1 MYFLE
6 GCGRGGAWREVRSNS
21 IKLTETL
28 WIFSLHFNQN
38 LRQLNAIASTCSA
51 ETRLW
56 PPYSP
61 DSAFCK
67 GVCVGLSQA
76 FLLRLFCLV
85 LIVTEPQKDWRGFLH
100 ILVVNQ
106 AEQGHASGSLTCHI
120 NFSHKRITGY
130 LGFLSFYF
138 FEQNLHLLLI
148 LPYFTPKFVFDWL
161 ALSDNSKNLEKII
174 VHQPLKKTKKQ
185 QCRASPPRDSKI
197 CAFQM
202 LIPQ

>member
-1 MYFLE
+1 MRIPGCLSRNHLAAANIAPLSPQWSAGCSKDTRSVYFLE
-6 GCGRGGAWREVRSNS
+6 GCGRGGAWREVQSSS

-28 WIFSLHFNQN
+28 WIFSPHFNQN

-120 NFSHKRITGY
+120 NFSHKRITDY

-138 FEQNLHLLLI
+138 FNRICISCRYCLI
-148 LPYFTPKFVFDWL
+148 LPQSLFLTD
-161 ALSDNSKNLEKII
+161 
-174 VHQPLKKTKKQ
+174 
-185 QCRASPPRDSKI
+185 
-197 CAFQM
+197 
-202 LIPQ
+202 